1 MKSDEEIVYIK
12 LDDWNDMGDAEGY
25 LKDLEGGRLDKE
37 VNYNEVWYDMAIIYC
52 ITTTRHYVDM
62 HPELEEHICEGAY
75 FENHDIFRPYFPDYD
90 PEHFGCAWFGE
101 YEGWAPYKDFNKK
114 AWEHCVKQGWVD
126 EEGNI
131 KTDK

>member
-12 LDDWNDMGDAEGY
+12 LDDWNDMGDAESY

-62 HPELEEHICEGAY
+62 HPELEEHICEGNY
-75 FENHDIFRPYFPDYD
+75 FENHDIFRPYFPEYD
-90 PEHFGCAWFGE
+90 PEHFGCEWFGE

-131 KTDK
+131 KNR